1 MTNGVKQALPQ
12 VLMPKTGVE
21 GKAARNRAPQADFA
35 ETLGIGEIARQLKS
49 GEARIDR
56 QEVEARPSWQRL
68 AARLDTAIGRAQLI
82 ASKLAATPE
91 PDKEPQRSTE
101 DVAAVADEMPEPA
114 AIESTPEAA
123 PTFVANSQ
131 PGVLPAGPFE
141 AENPSTGISHSPM
154 PGMLVGQ
161 DAPVEERR
169 GQRPAR
175 VDNAPEDNGNSP
187 SLPMAKAEPYGPAAG
202 EAGARPLF
210 VAAATEPVAAA
221 GAAKDADALP
231 ETAGDTAT
239 TAPRVTVLAQQN
251 VPAPMNNAS
260 EDNGN
265 SPSLPTSKVEPAAG
279 AAKDKDT
286 VPETARRHRQDRPTR
301 DRARAA
307 EHSRADTADS
317 HHSGRIHR
325 R

>member
-1 MTNGVKQALPQ
+1 MTSGVKQALPQ

-21 GKAARNRAPQADFA
+21 GKAARNRAPQGDFA
-35 ETLGIGEIARQLKS
+35 ETLGIGKFARQLKS
-49 GEARIDR
+49 GEAKIDR
-56 QEVEARPSWQRL
+56 QEVEARPSWPRL
-68 AARLDTAIGRAQLI
+68 AAKLDTAIDRTQGI

-114 AIESTPEAA
+114 AIKSTPEAA
-123 PTFVANSQ
+123 PTFGPIHSQ
-131 PGVLPAGPFE
+131 ELCLPARLKPKIRVPG
-141 AENPSTGISHSPM
+141 SPILQARNARRS
-154 PGMLVGQ
+154 GRAG
-161 DAPVEERR
+161 EERR

-175 VDNAPEDNGNSP
+175 IDNAPEDNGNSP
-187 SLPMAKAEPYGPAAG
+187 SLPTAKAEPYGPAAA

-239 TAPRVTVLAQQN
+239 TAPRVTMLAQQN
-251 VPAPMNNAS
+251 IPAPMNNAA

-265 SPSLPTSKVEPAAG
+265 SPSLPTSKAEPAAD

-286 VPETARRHRQDRPTR
+286 LPKPLATPPGPP
-301 DRARAA
+301 RA
-307 EHSRADTADS
+307 
-317 HHSGRIHR
+317 
-325 R
+325 